1 MEVFLNKCTNLWNG
15 IGCYVMLINW
25 YDYELRGDIHELT
38 RHGDNLCDPYGELML
53 PGFFKVYPL
62 ELKDLTVESLHA
74 YTKTWADKISR
85 FITNSTYY
93 FEELERFDDY
103 ELFIATEILSRLN
116 DLSKAINGL
125 ICDNVDFSKFG
136 VRGIDTQKR
145 DREQCTQR
153 HPEILIE
160 DDDSEDT
167 EDSELIDYNDYEDSD
182 EEEEDFEEEE
192 DYIED
197 IRTRLCDTCS
207 CVKTVNYCLSAQVA

>member
-1 MEVFLNKCTNLWNG
+1 M
-15 IGCYVMLINW
+15 
-25 YDYELRGDIHELT
+25 
-38 RHGDNLCDPYGELML
+38 
-53 PGFFKVYPL
+53 
-62 ELKDLTVESLHA
+62 
-74 YTKTWADKISR
+74 
-85 FITNSTYY
+85 
-93 FEELERFDDY
+93 
-103 ELFIATEILSRLN
+103 
-116 DLSKAINGL
+116 SKAINGL

-207 CVKTVNYCLSAQVA
+207 CVKQQSGHQSSFAAALYHQAFLKGLSVLLYRFYLNSRFVESESRPHPQTYESERRY